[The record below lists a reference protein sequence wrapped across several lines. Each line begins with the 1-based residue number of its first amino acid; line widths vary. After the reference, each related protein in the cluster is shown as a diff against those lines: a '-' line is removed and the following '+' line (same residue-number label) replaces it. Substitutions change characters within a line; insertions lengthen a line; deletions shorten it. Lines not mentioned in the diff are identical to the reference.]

1 MAMSEQESVEFVNQV
16 GQEAYELIVKRLAVL
31 GELPMRELLPSVVGA
46 TNVCLANVLRV
57 VIEPSAP
64 ADRAAVAE
72 QLVASS
78 VRQLRGLLEPIIKA
92 PGA

>member
-1 MAMSEQESVEFVNQV
+1 MSEQESVEFVNQV
-16 GQEAYELIVKRLAVL
+16 GQEAYELIINRLAAL
-31 GELPMRELLPSVVGA
+31 GELPLRELLPSVVGA

-57 VIEPSAP
+57 VIEPTAA

-78 VRQLRGLLEPIIKA
+78 TRQLRGLLEPIIA
-92 PGA
+92 GPQA